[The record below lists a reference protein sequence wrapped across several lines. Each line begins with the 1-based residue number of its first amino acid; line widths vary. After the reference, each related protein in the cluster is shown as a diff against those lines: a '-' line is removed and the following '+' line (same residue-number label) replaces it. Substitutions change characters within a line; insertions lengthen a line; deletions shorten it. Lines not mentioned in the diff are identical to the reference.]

1 MNRRITRESTM
12 LREARLRLGL
22 SQQQV
27 ATLIGIQIRHYQRF
41 EYGKREIQEINIRA
55 GLSLCAVLELDPVDL
70 VFSGNT
76 VLLYPQRII
85 LNALRMKTLT
95 RSGATLLLSRRHPS
109 L

>member
-41 EYGKREIQEINIRA
+41 EYGEREIQEINIRA

-70 VFSGNT
+70 VFSGNRKAL
-76 VLLYPQRII
+76 VELK
-85 LNALRMKTLT
+85 ALR
-95 RSGATLLLSRRHPS
+95 RQSRRKITS
-109 L
+109 RMKVSTEAREK

>member
-12 LREARLRLGL
+12 LREARLRLAL

-41 EYGKREIQEINIRA
+41 EYGEREIQEISIRV

-70 VFSGNT
+70 VFSGNRKAL
-76 VLLYPQRII
+76 VELK
-85 LNALRMKTLT
+85 ALR
-95 RSGATLLLSRRHPS
+95 RQSRRKITS
-109 L
+109 RMKVSTEAREK

>member
-41 EYGKREIQEINIRA
+41 EYGEREIQEINIRV

-70 VFSGNT
+70 VFSGNRKAL
-76 VLLYPQRII
+76 VELK
-85 LNALRMKTLT
+85 ALR
-95 RSGATLLLSRRHPS
+95 RQSRRKITS
-109 L
+109 RMKVSTEAREK

>member
-41 EYGKREIQEINIRA
+41 EYGERDIQEINIRV

-70 VFSGNT
+70 VFSGNRKAL
-76 VLLYPQRII
+76 VELK
-85 LNALRMKTLT
+85 ALR
-95 RSGATLLLSRRHPS
+95 RQSRRKITS
-109 L
+109 RMKVSTEAREK

>member
-1 MNRRITRESTM
+1 MNRRTTRESTM

-41 EYGKREIQEINIRA
+41 EYGEREIQEISIRV

-70 VFSGNT
+70 VFSGNRKAL
-76 VLLYPQRII
+76 VELK
-85 LNALRMKTLT
+85 ALR
-95 RSGATLLLSRRHPS
+95 RQSRRKITS
-109 L
+109 RMKVSTETNVK